1 MRLGLTRLKRFS
13 QRRPSIDFYGLKI
26 QNENASNFLLRF
38 YLVKVLATNF

>member
-1 MRLGLTRLKRFS
+1 MRLGLTGVKPSS
-13 QRRPSIDFYGLKI
+13 QRIRGLDFYGLKI